1 MDKTPP
7 KFAPVS
13 TTSIVRWIRAP
24 QETPMRVDFA
34 GGWLDVPRF
43 SRNDGYVVN
52 CAISPLVSLR
62 DWPYERNSGLG
73 GSGAWAILEGRDGVD
88 AEVDL
93 GVGWQDPAVIAET
106 GLCVWRSGP
115 RPVLELKTTVDMLKG
130 KMALFWTG
138 TPHSTPDVANRKRDF
153 DRIVAASKV
162 ARDAVWSQDF
172 ASIAEAVSLSYA
184 VQLDE
189 GMVPLSPVDG
199 AIGRKYCGGGFGGY
213 ALYLFA
219 TPKSRELAL
228 SLPGFTRIEPYSTV
242 KA

>member
-1 MDKTPP
+1 
-7 KFAPVS
+7 
-13 TTSIVRWIRAP
+13 
-24 QETPMRVDFA
+24 MRVDFA